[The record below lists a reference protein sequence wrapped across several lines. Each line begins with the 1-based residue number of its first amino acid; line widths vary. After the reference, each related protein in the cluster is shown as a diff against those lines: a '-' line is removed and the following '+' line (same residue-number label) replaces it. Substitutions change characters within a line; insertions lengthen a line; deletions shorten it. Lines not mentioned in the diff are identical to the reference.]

1 MPPKKTAQRVRCY
14 DVFDTVLTR
23 LVSPPTAIFHLV
35 GKACQEILPSGVS
48 PSQYAALRVEA
59 ERHAQAWHAEATT
72 LDRIFEQLQF
82 LVAWEEEVL
91 RLLKSE
97 EIAMER
103 RWIRPVP
110 EIVAGI
116 ERWRAEGGAVA
127 FVSDKY
133 LPSHV
138 IEGLL
143 LDHGIYQSQ
152 DHLFVSCEHAAQKRD
167 GRLFACVKDSLNP
180 STVFDQHIGNHA
192 VRDVEGAKRAGI
204 RGSFMSEANPNR
216 YEAILED
223 AIPTCGVGAAQLAGA
238 SRYARL
244 TAPAGTAHDKAL
256 RQVAAGVIS
265 PLLVCFISWVL
276 NQAKKRS
283 LKRLY
288 FTSRDGQL
296 LHRVARTLA
305 PMQGLPDMDLR
316 YVYFSRASIACA
328 ESPSNR
334 LPLHWDTKAST
345 VRGTDLLA
353 RAGLSYEDI
362 GQYLQ
367 PDFSRS
373 DVDRRADDPGVRTA
387 LQSAVEAYAHE
398 HNNNHALED
407 QRLLRQYLT
416 QEGFMDGTP
425 YGFVDV
431 GWHGTTHTIIN
442 RVLANS
448 GQKNTFPG
456 FFFGLGKNQQA
467 LASHRQAYFFDRY
480 RQLGVQKKLDS
491 EITTVMEMFCTADHG
506 TVLTYKEVDG
516 CVEPYLEQEWS
527 KRMEDWGLSTIQQ
540 TVSRFLNVLEDQPG
554 LVQTEGISLSVLN
567 ELLNTFWQDPSDEE
581 ARAWG
586 RFPCEI
592 GQAKDSC
599 IELLAPPYQ
608 PTDVLYFARYGDHAN
623 WLLKENVHALS
634 WTPGR
639 LATSSAR
646 VRQSIK
652 LALKIRHA
660 VGRSLQIINPL

>member
-35 GKACQEILPSGVS
+35 GEACQEILPSGVS

-127 FVSDKY
+127 FVSDMY

-256 RQVAAGVIS
+256 RRVAAGVIS
-265 PLLVCFISWVL
+265 PILVCFVFWIL
-276 NQAKKRS
+276 KEADKRS
-283 LKRLY
+283 IERLY

-296 LHRVARTLA
+296 LHMIARRLA
-305 PMQGLPDMDLR
+305 PLAGLEDIELR
-316 YVYFSRASIACA
+316 YVYFSRASTAHARCPNQMISQVWFRHRTAPV
-328 ESPSNR
+328 SGR
-334 LPLHWDTKAST
+334 
-345 VRGTDLLA
+345 DLLA
-353 RAGLSYEDI
+353 RIGLDPEDVVPH
-362 GQYLQ
+362 LD
-367 PDFSRS
+367 PDYSKSDLDKSPVKEGVFS
-373 DVDRRADDPGVRTA
+373 A
-387 LQSAVEAYAHE
+387 LRSAVEAYTYE
-398 HNNNHALED
+398 HSGNHATGD
-407 QRLLRQYLT
+407 QRLLHQYLT
-416 QEGFMDGTP
+416 QEGFMDGTS
-425 YGFVDV
+425 YAFVDL
-431 GWHGTTHTIIN
+431 GWRGSIHSNLNGFLSEYGHDE
-442 RVLANS
+442 V
-448 GQKNTFPG
+448 FPA
-456 FFFGLGKNQQA
+456 FFFGLQKDQ
-467 LASHRQAYFFDRY
+467 LDLKSYRQAYFFDKD
-480 RQLGVQKKLDS
+480 RQLGIGSLS
-491 EITTVMEMFCTADHG
+491 RIMLLMETFCTADHG
-506 TVLTYKEVDG
+506 TVISYRKQDG
-516 CVEPYLEQEWS
+516 YVKPVLEQEWPE
-527 KRMEDWGLSTIQQ
+527 RMKDWGLPIIQQ
-540 TVSRFLNVLEDQPG
+540 TVSDFMHALETQPSP
-554 LVQTEGISLSVLN
+554 VQIEGRPLRTFKK
-567 ELLNTFWQDPSDEE
+567 LLNTFWRNPSAEE
-581 ARAWG
+581 AEAWG
-586 RFPCEI
+586 RFPREL
-592 GQAKDSC
+592 GQAKESY
-599 IELLAPPYQ
+599 IQPLAPPYGLS
-608 PTDVLYFARYGDHAN
+608 DLLYFVRYGAHAH
-623 WLLKENVHALS
+623 WLIKQRDPLLC

-639 LATSSAR
+639 MATTPSSLR
-646 VRQSIK
+646 NRIK
-652 LALKIRHA
+652 LAIGLHKGIQNLTRKA
-660 VGRSLQIINPL
+660 LPL